1 MQLVEQHIIKKSN
14 HLYKELDKMCL
25 LSKNLY
31 NQSLY
36 RVRQY
41 YFENKKYL
49 TYAKN
54 VNSLT
59 QEQQVDYISLPRKV
73 SQWVCK
79 QVDNNFKSFFTSLKS
94 KNVNH
99 KVKNATI
106 FE

>member
-73 SQWVCK
+73 SKWVCK
-79 QVDNNFKSFFTSLKS
+79 
-94 KNVNH
+94 
-99 KVKNATI
+99 
-106 FE
+106 

>member
-41 YFENKKYL
+41 YFENKKYMSL
-49 TYAKN
+49 RFLLISDSLHPIYPLY
-54 VNSLT
+54 NS
-59 QEQQVDYISLPRKV
+59 SLPSEKRSWFV
-73 SQWVCK
+73 EVVHQIS
-79 QVDNNFKSFFTSLKS
+79 DF
-94 KNVNH
+94 
-99 KVKNATI
+99 I
-106 FE
+106 